1 MLTKENTSDI
11 SKIVVDCIFKVHKTL
26 GAGLLENCYESCL
39 AFEMQRRNLNFKRQ
53 FPLKVNYD
61 GHKVECGYRLDF
73 IVENCLILELKSVD
87 KMHPVYDAQIL
98 TYLKH
103 SNIKTGL
110 LINFNV
116 PLIKNGIKRFSN

>member
-1 MLTKENTSDI
+1 MLTKDNTNDI

-26 GAGLLENCYESCL
+26 GAGLLESCYESCL
-39 AFEMQRRNLNFKRQ
+39 AFEMQKRGLNFQKQ
-53 FPLKVNYD
+53 HPSPINYN
-61 GHKVECGYRLDF
+61 GHRIDCGYRLDF
-73 IVENCLILELKSVD
+73 VVEECLILELKSVE
-87 KMHPVYDAQIL
+87 KMNSIYEAQIL